1 MKIDIEEI
9 IRRLDAKANT
19 IYYDDERIMDLINKV
34 KEKIENNE
42 VFTDII
48 DDIKTAI
55 EMIVDWKNGE
65 YPHLSKNTVIIV
77 IIGFLYLLNPFDIVP
92 DFLKMGF
99 LDDLIVIVYILKK
112 IKDEL
117 KVYRAWKGSQI
128 SSGDIPRIKGNI
140 NIETP

>member
-9 IRRLDAKANT
+9 IGRLDAKANT

-42 VFTDII
+42 VFADII

-65 YPHLSKNTVIIV
+65 YPHLSKNTVVIV

>member
-42 VFTDII
+42 VFADII

-140 NIETP
+140 DIETP

>member
-42 VFTDII
+42 VFADII

-65 YPHLSKNTVIIV
+65 YPHLSKNTVVIV

-140 NIETP
+140 DIETP

>member
-128 SSGDIPRIKGNI
+128 SSGDTPMIKGNI
-140 NIETP
+140 DIETP